1 MEKVEERVDT
11 LEVVLS
17 EFIRQAELD
26 RKESRERMAQF
37 DKRAELD
44 RQKIDERMTQFEEK
58 AELDRK
64 NADERAERNWQ
75 KADERMNRFE
85 QQAELDRKES
95 RERMAQADERAK
107 RDWQKIDERMTRF
120 EEKAELDRKNADER
134 AELDRQNFNEQ
145 IKRLTQQMARY
156 QEKGERHIRDMNKQW
171 GNLANKMGTIA
182 EDISAPNMR
191 MIAREYFGCDEIDA
205 YGVRI
210 ERRNRNDRKVIEEFD
225 VILSCGHYLFINETK
240 SSVRPGYIDE
250 FIAKL
255 DRVFDYFPEHEG
267 KRVVPVFSSLALTN
281 KQVDHLTENKI
292 LAMAMGEGT
301 MEVPNLESLL
311 PTLRGE

>member
-11 LEVVLS
+11 LEMVLS
-17 EFIRQAELD
+17 EFIR
-26 RKESRERMAQF
+26 
-37 DKRAELD
+37 
-44 RQKIDERMTQFEEK
+44 
-58 AELDRK
+58 
-64 NADERAERNWQ
+64 
-75 KADERMNRFE
+75 
-85 QQAELDRKES
+85 QAELDRKES

-107 RDWQKIDERMTRF
+107 RDWQKADERMNRF
-120 EEKAELDRKNADER
+120 EQQAELDRKNADER

-171 GNLANKMGTIA
+171 GDLAHKMGTIA

-191 MIAREYFGCDEIDA
+191 MIAREYFGCDEIDT

-210 ERRNRNDRKVIEEFD
+210 ERRNRNDRKFIGEFD
-225 VILSCGHYLFINETK
+225 VILSCGQYLFINETK
-240 SSVRPGYIDE
+240 SSVRPGYVDE

-281 KQVDHLTENKI
+281 KQVDYLTENKI

-311 PTLRGE
+311 PALRGE

>member
-26 RKESRERMAQF
+26 RKESRERMAQA
-37 DKRAELD
+37 DERAKRDWQKIDERMAQADERAELD

-85 QQAELDRKES
+85 QQ
-95 RERMAQADERAK
+95 
-107 RDWQKIDERMTRF
+107 
-120 EEKAELDRKNADER
+120 AELDRKNADER

-210 ERRNRNDRKVIEEFD
+210 ERRNRNDRKFIEEFD
-225 VILSCGHYLFINETK
+225 VILSCGQYLFINETK

-281 KQVDHLTENKI
+281 KQVDYLTENKI

-311 PTLRGE
+311 PALRGE